1 MGKNKLTNIILTVF
15 LLFISNLSYG
25 QNEFEL
31 NKTREL
37 IITGISSSLLI
48 TSLYLE
54 HKQLQ
59 ITLKEIEN
67 LNPNKLNSLDRR
79 ATQYFSEDLS
89 SVSDYLLY
97 TSISLPI
104 LFSFIP
110 KTQKEL
116 NELGIMYLETLTLTY
131 GLTNLTKNLTHR
143 YRPYVYNKD
152 IPIVKKLDSD
162 SRKSFFSGH
171 TSFAFASSIFFAKI
185 ISQYSISKQTKNLIW
200 AGSISLATSVGLL
213 RYFSGYHFPSD
224 IFAGAIVGGFI
235 GYFIPEIHKTNNLYL
250 YPMSDSEEVVLLFRL
265 LLN

>member
-1 MGKNKLTNIILTVF
+1 MGKKKLTNIILIIF
-15 LLFISNLSYG
+15 ILFISNLSYG

-37 IITGISSSLLI
+37 ILTGISSSLII

-54 HKQLQ
+54 HKQSQ
-59 ITLKEIEN
+59 ITLKDIEN

-104 LFSFIP
+104 LFSFFP

-116 NELGIMYLETLTLTY
+116 NELGFMYLEIITLTY

-143 YRPYVYNKD
+143 YRPYVYNQVV
-152 IPIVKKLDSD
+152 PISKKLDSD
-162 SRKSFFSGH
+162 SKKSFFSGH
-171 TSFAFASSIFFAKI
+171 TSIAFASSIFFAKVF
-185 ISQYSISKQTKNLIW
+185 SHYSSNNQTNNLVWI
-200 AGSISLATSVGLL
+200 GSISFATSVGLL

-224 IFAGAIVGGFI
+224 IFAGAIVGSFA
-235 GYFIPEIHKTNNLYL
+235 GYLIPELHKTKKISFLTFSGSEDLFFTLKFYL
-250 YPMSDSEEVVLLFRL
+250 
-265 LLN
+265 N